1 MIVSGATN
9 KGGERITYNDKTIE
23 QVFHDMF
30 SVRGSAIVPEN
41 VEKLGAV
48 AAAHRILTN
57 SLAAM
62 PWQIRRKDGENRF
75 EVDHPLAYVLKTR
88 ANEYMSAYN
97 AEKMIFSRA
106 FWYGAG
112 YAYIERDKGG
122 CVKSIIPIPVQPDIR
137 VNAEDNTRWYVFNV
151 PDTVNYGKVLT
162 RGFTESQLL
171 IYRFESYD
179 GTAGRGMLDLARE
192 TMDADLKA
200 QKYGN
205 KFYSNGARLSGIIE
219 VGGELSPNKRDQL
232 KDEFN
237 KKYSGEN
244 AFKVAVLDLGM
255 KYTQLG
261 ISQADSQFIENRQF
275 TVDEISRYTGVPAYM
290 LQAGKQSYASNEQQQ
305 LDFVVNTLTP
315 HLVQIEQEWR
325 YKLFTDEEIKSGVYA
340 KKNAASLLRGTHE
353 ARANFYT
360 KMLGISAM
368 SADEIRA
375 DEDRSPLPD
384 GLGKKFWMS
393 KNYAPVDDE
402 EAFRGSSFTTQ
413 NVGKEDE

>member
-1 MIVSGATN
+1 MIVSGAIKN
-9 KGGERITYNDKTIE
+9 ESKITYNGKSVE
-23 QVFHDMF
+23 EVFRDFF
-30 SVRGSAIVPEN
+30 SVKGSSIVPEN

-62 PWQIRRKDGENRF
+62 PWQIRRKEGESRF
-75 EVDHPLAYVLKTR
+75 EVDHPLSYPLKTR
-88 ANEYMSAYN
+88 ANEYMSAFT

-112 YAYIERDKGG
+112 YAYIERNERGE
-122 CVKSIIPIPVQPDIR
+122 VKSIIPIPVQPDVK
-137 VNAEDNTRWYVFNV
+137 VNPRDNTRWYTFNV
-151 PDTVNYGKVLT
+151 PDTMNYGRMLT
-162 RGFTESQLL
+162 RSFTESQLL

-179 GTAGRGMLDLARE
+179 GTSGRGMLDLAKE
-192 TMDADLKA
+192 TMDSDLKA

-219 VGGELSPNKRDQL
+219 VEGELDTKKRDQL
-232 KDEFN
+232 KEEFN
-237 KKYSGEN
+237 KKYSGDN

-261 ISQADSQFIENRQF
+261 ISQQDSQYIENRQF

-315 HLVQIEQEWR
+315 HLVQIEQEWK
-325 YKLFTDEEIKSGVYA
+325 YKLFSENDIREGLYV

-368 SADEIRA
+368 NADEIRA

-384 GLGKKFWMS
+384 GLGQKFWMS

-402 EAFRGSSFTTQ
+402 AAFRGSYTVQ
-413 NVGKEDE
+413 NS